1 VSERDPVIE
10 RIVRDLRTPERLDP
24 ALDARV
30 MAAVRGEAPAL
41 ARSRRGSPWA
51 WLTRPR
57 LISVSPL
64 GGFALGG
71 ALAAILALTVA
82 QSRTDSV
89 PVEPATA
96 AALTQE
102 VTPAPP
108 PMQTVQF
115 VLMAPRANRVALVG
129 DFNDWDMD
137 ATQLRRT
144 AGDLWTVTI
153 PLTAGRYTYTFVVD
167 GERWVADP
175 SAVSAPPNDFGR
187 PSSVVTIGGA
197 GS

>member
-1 VSERDPVIE
+1 MSEHDPVIE

-30 MAAVRGEAPAL
+30 MAAVRGEAPAR
-41 ARSRRGSPWA
+41 ARHGGGSPWA

-57 LISVSPL
+57 LVSVSPL

-71 ALAAILALTVA
+71 ALAAVLALAVV
-82 QSRTDSV
+82 RTPSDT
-89 PVEPATA
+89 EPAT
-96 AALTQE
+96 E
-102 VTPAPP
+102 PVTPTVAAPV
-108 PMQTVQF
+108 QTVQF
-115 VLMAPRANRVALVG
+115 VLVAPRAKRVALVG
-129 DFNDWDMD
+129 DFNDWDLD

-144 AGDLWTVTI
+144 TGDLWTVTV

-167 GERWVADP
+167 GEQWVADP
-175 SAVSAPPNDFGR
+175 SALSAPANEFGR
-187 PSSVVTIGGA
+187 PSSVVTIGAA